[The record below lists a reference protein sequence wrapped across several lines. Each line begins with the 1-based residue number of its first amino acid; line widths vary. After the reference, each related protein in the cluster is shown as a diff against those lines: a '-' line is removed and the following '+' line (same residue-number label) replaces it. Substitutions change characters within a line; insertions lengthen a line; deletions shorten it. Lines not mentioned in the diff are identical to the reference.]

1 MKTIKALTFD
11 VKEDGWETSRG
22 FSMRQI
28 AMPVLDEKS
37 NVADAGSVILK
48 MKYAGVCGSDKGI
61 WSRKAFKD
69 LIHGSLAREDK
80 TTRILG
86 HELLGEVVQVGSAV
100 KNVVVGNI
108 VSGDSHVTCGECYQC
123 KIGENNVCTNE
134 AILGISMNG
143 IFAEYVKLPAKNL
156 FVIDAEKIRPEIA
169 AIMDP
174 FGNAVH
180 AVSKTEVRS
189 KTVAVFGAGPIGLF
203 AILLLRHFGAAKII
217 AIDINQENLNIAK
230 ELGCDEIILLND
242 NKAAVAKIWE
252 LTQGVGADITMEM
265 AGPESSVINCLE
277 SARRGGHVILFGV
290 KDGDFTIPTFS
301 KVITKGLTLHGV
313 IGRRIFETWN
323 TAAAVLSDKSN
334 GVQEKMWDIILKKGG
349 GTVVPFAEYNKE
361 AFEKVMNKNPK
372 VIFKFNA

>member
-1 MKTIKALTFD
+1 M
-11 VKEDGWETSRG
+11 
-22 FSMRQI
+22 
-28 AMPVLDEKS
+28 
-37 NVADAGSVILK
+37 
-48 MKYAGVCGSDKGI
+48 
-61 WSRKAFKD
+61 
-69 LIHGSLAREDK
+69 
-80 TTRILG
+80 RILG
-86 HELLGEVVQVGSAV
+86 HEFFGEIQEMGSQVSKLYSLAKGD
-100 KNVVVGNI
+100 N

-301 KVITKGLTLHGV
+301 KIITKGLTLHGV

>member
-1 MKTIKALTFD
+1 MKTIKTLTFD

-22 FSMRQI
+22 FIMRQI
-28 AMPVLDEKS
+28 AMPELDEKS

-301 KVITKGLTLHGV
+301 KIITKGLTLHGV